1 MKFVRVQSV
10 YPLNVTKTQAISTS
24 REELSFAPRDDLR
37 LCRIQQLCEN
47 KRPST
52 KTITKGSELMLI
64 KWDGQENRPDFIKG
78 VRGPAWSTTV
88 KSSITSNPS
97 IVTFHTDTLP
107 LIKMR
112 LDFLFSVLS
121 CLVNLTLA
129 GKTNPN
135 NPSSNGK
142 NLTSLITGE
151 QVSRTCTSA
160 YMVTNIAIGKLNWGK
175 RLKSR

>member
-1 MKFVRVQSV
+1 MLLRHKQYRRVERNSASLHVMIYVCVVSSNYVRIKGQV
-10 YPLNVTKTQAISTS
+10 LKI
-24 REELSFAPRDDLR
+24 
-37 LCRIQQLCEN
+37 
-47 KRPST
+47 
-52 KTITKGSELMLI
+52 ITKGSELMLI